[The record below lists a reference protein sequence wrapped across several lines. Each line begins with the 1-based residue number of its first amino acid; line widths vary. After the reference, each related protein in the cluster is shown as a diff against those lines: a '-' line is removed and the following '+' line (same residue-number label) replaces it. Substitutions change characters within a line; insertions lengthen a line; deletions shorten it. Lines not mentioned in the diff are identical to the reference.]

1 MEGFLVTHKGMEE
14 IASKEVKELIG
25 EKSIVNEACIVFD
38 IKNCEDLFKLC
49 YKSQSAIGVFYLLCE
64 FNHKD
69 IFRDFEKN
77 IKKIDFKEW
86 LSKNTEFRVKC
97 MKNYGNDVSTPE
109 IEKKFGEII
118 IGLIQKKHNY
128 KQKVDLDNPKIIL
141 FVYLT
146 KNKCYVG
153 IDFAGLDLSKRSY
166 KIFRHSADM
175 KGTIGYFLVRLSGY
189 GKDETLLDIFSCS
202 GTVPIEA
209 AIYASNFPIN
219 YYSKEKFIFLKFSKF
234 KDFDFNDLFKKLD
247 KEVSFSR
254 EFKIYNIDSSM
265 KYLNY
270 AKKNSKIAGIDK
282 KINFSRMDMEWLD
295 TKFDKQSIDKIVAKM
310 PNLQEKQGNNVYNE
324 FFYQAEFILS
334 KKGKMALIGDRELI
348 RKYSHKYKFKIAE
361 KRNVFSGKM
370 KYEVFVLT
378 KS

>member
-1 MEGFLVTHKGMEE
+1 MK
-14 IASKEVKELIG
+14 
-25 EKSIVNEACIVFD
+25 
-38 IKNCEDLFKLC
+38 
-49 YKSQSAIGVFYLLCE
+49 LCE

-69 IFRDFEKN
+69 IFKDFEKN
-77 IKKIDFKEW
+77 IKKIDFKDW
-86 LSKNTEFRVKC
+86 LSKNTQFRVKC
-97 MKNYGNDVSTPE
+97 IKNYDNEVSTPE

-118 IGLIQKKHNY
+118 ICHIQKKHSY
-128 KQKVDLDNPKIIL
+128 KQKVDLDNPEIIL

-166 KIFRHSADM
+166 KIFQHSADM
-175 KGTIGYFLVRLSGY
+175 KGTIGYFLVRLSDY
-189 GKDETLLDIFSCS
+189 GKNETLLDLFSGS

-209 AIYASNFPIN
+209 ALYTSNFPIN
-219 YYSKEKFIFLKFSKF
+219 YYNKEKFIFLKFGKF
-234 KDFDFNDLFKKLD
+234 KDFNFNNLFKKLD
-247 KEVSFSR
+247 KEISFSK
-254 EFKIYNIDSSM
+254 FKIYNIDSSM

-282 KINFSRMDMEWLD
+282 KINFSRMDMGWMD
-295 TKFDKQSIDKIVAKM
+295 TKFDKRSIDKIVTKM
-310 PNLQEKQGNNVYNE
+310 PNLQEKQGNDAYNE

-334 KKGKMALIGDRELI
+334 KEGKMVLIGDKELI

-361 KRNVFSGKM
+361 KKNVFSGKL

>member
-1 MEGFLVTHKGMEE
+1 
-14 IASKEVKELIG
+14 
-25 EKSIVNEACIVFD
+25 
-38 IKNCEDLFKLC
+38 
-49 YKSQSAIGVFYLLCE
+49 
-64 FNHKD
+64 
-69 IFRDFEKN
+69 
-77 IKKIDFKEW
+77 
-86 LSKNTEFRVKC
+86 
-97 MKNYGNDVSTPE
+97 
-109 IEKKFGEII
+109 
-118 IGLIQKKHNY
+118 
-128 KQKVDLDNPKIIL
+128 
-141 FVYLT
+141 
-146 KNKCYVG
+146 
-153 IDFAGLDLSKRSY
+153 
-166 KIFRHSADM
+166 
-175 KGTIGYFLVRLSGY
+175 
-189 GKDETLLDIFSCS
+189 
-202 GTVPIEA
+202 
-209 AIYASNFPIN
+209 
-219 YYSKEKFIFLKFSKF
+219 
-234 KDFDFNDLFKKLD
+234 
-247 KEVSFSR
+247 
-254 EFKIYNIDSSM
+254 M